1 MFKNWFKKK
10 SISDVGQEKA
20 LNSVSG
26 NHLWNRVLV
35 DEPYSGAWQKN
46 DELTQNQKACFPT
59 VFSCISLISKDIGK
73 MGLTLKSWKDGV
85 LQSTGHPYDLRYIL
99 KKPNQFQTWQQFQEY
114 WTNCLLLRGNAYIFI
129 VRDVFGVPARL
140 VCLNPDLVQPLVS
153 DTGEVFYS
161 VYNDLLAQTEVENIP
176 ASEIIH
182 DRINCLYHPLV
193 GLSPIFACGVAAG
206 VGHHILHTT
215 SKLFSNGARPASLLV
230 APGPLEKSKAEE
242 MQKRWNEKFTGAGV
256 GGTAVLSDGVQYTQL
271 GISAID
277 AQTIEQLKYS
287 SFMIAT
293 AFNVPPFKLGLEPPP
308 SDVQSANEIY
318 FSDCIQSYVESR
330 ENLLDEALE
339 LKEKYRC
346 ELFLDIDAL
355 IRMDRTSKMNF
366 FSTGTQRGI
375 FSPNEA
381 RAEFG
386 YGPVKGGE
394 SPMIQQQNYSL
405 EAIQKRDAKDDPFE
419 KSSGSGGSNSE

>member
-10 SISDVGQEKA
+10 DISDLAQEKGLRA
-20 LNSVSG
+20 VSG
-26 NHLWNRVLV
+26 NHHWNRILV

-73 MGLTLKSWKDGV
+73 MGLTLKRWKDGV
-85 LQSTGHPYDLRYIL
+85 LQSTGHPFDLRYIL
-99 KKPNQFQTWQQFQEY
+99 KKPNHFQTWQQFQEY

-153 DTGEVFYS
+153 ESGEIFYS
-161 VYNDLLAQTEVENIP
+161 VYNDLLAQTEPENIP

-206 VGHHILHTT
+206 VGHHILHAT

-230 APGPLEKSKAEE
+230 APGPLENSKAKE
-242 MQKRWNEKFTGAGV
+242 MQKRWNEKFTGNGI

-318 FSDCIQSYVESR
+318 FSDCIQAYVESR
-330 ENLLDEALE
+330 ENLIDEALE
-339 LKEKYRC
+339 LKTKYSC
-346 ELFLDIDAL
+346 ELYLDIDAL

-381 RAEFG
+381 RAAFG
-386 YGPVKGGE
+386 YGPVSGGE

-405 EAIQKRDAKDDPFE
+405 EAIRKRDAKDDPFE
-419 KSSGSGGSNSE
+419 KSTSGVSKDE